1 MLPQWLPTII
11 HITASNTGGPVAL
24 PSHLPS
30 EKHRKKKPVACEHLQ
45 SIVINSWMHIHII
58 HNHSQKAKDKWTETF
73 WIVLKNYTEFVPW

>member
-24 PSHLPS
+24 TSHLPS

-45 SIVINSWMHIHII
+45 SIVINS
-58 HNHSQKAKDKWTETF
+58 
-73 WIVLKNYTEFVPW
+73 